1 MPRTSQRGRNRIL
14 NKTWGVAQIN
24 SENLPISVD
33 LAVSRDCARREASIR
48 NRSAGTNGI
57 RSRAVRVIVES
68 A

>member
-1 MPRTSQRGRNRIL
+1 MPTTSQRGRNRIL
-14 NKTWGVAQIN
+14 NKTWGVAQMN

-33 LAVSRDCARREASIR
+33 LTVSRDCARREASIR
-48 NRSAGTNGI
+48 NHSAGTNGV